1 MSQEVYPNIR
11 KVVRAADVLLG
22 WAFAVLKLLFLFA
35 VIVVVIVL
43 VV

>member
-22 WAFAVLKLLFLFA
+22 WAFAIVKVLLLLA
-35 VIVVVIVL
+35 VIVAIIALL
-43 VV
+43 V